1 MNNIKFFNKFS
12 IFKKS
17 KNLFIRRKGFSTF
30 LYSQN
35 PSAIK
40 ALDLIIDSLSPS
52 LTSDDNNYGSNVVV
66 VLASKNYD
74 SKELELIP
82 NYLYSSKIKP
92 GILIGCVVDKILTSS
107 SHDGNFNWKNGLAM
121 YITMERKRKKLKI
134 EKELETKLFDLN
146 MFQSISTIP
155 NKFELPDELKSLK
168 QATDSS
174 PDFFL
179 LISDSEP
186 YYFFES
192 LDHHFPNRLVGLAIT
207 TSTSTSSLPVN
218 KKPQLDILHQS
229 LCPIGNIILE
239 LNGKN
244 PTKLFLQNL
253 QQSNYDD
260 NDKKYSKETD
270 FYLGIYDDVFQNEK
284 SIEIKKILSGD
295 PAKENMAIDT
305 IKDLKVG
312 QYVKFFYVKK
322 NQRKSILNNE
332 YEKKF
337 VLTKEKNEIKKM
349 IFKYQSDELD
359 DINNDKEK
367 GDGGDN
373 NIVYNNCFGATT

>member
-1 MNNIKFFNKFS
+1 MSNRSSTPFVNGRPFTIFYNNNI
-12 IFKKS
+12 
-17 KNLFIRRKGFSTF
+17 
-30 LYSQN
+30 
-35 PSAIK
+35 
-40 ALDLIIDSLSPS
+40 LSR
-52 LTSDDNNYGSNVVV
+52 G
-66 VLASKNYD
+66 
-74 SKELELIP
+74 
-82 NYLYSSKIKP
+82 
-92 GILIGCVVDKILTSS
+92 
-107 SHDGNFNWKNGLAM
+107 
-121 YITMERKRKKLKI
+121 
-134 EKELETKLFDLN
+134 
-146 MFQSISTIP
+146 
-155 NKFELPDELKSLK
+155 
-168 QATDSS
+168 
-174 PDFFL
+174 
-179 LISDSEP
+179 
-186 YYFFES
+186 
-192 LDHHFPNRLVGLAIT
+192 LVGLAIT

-229 LCPIGNIILE
+229 LCPIGEHLKITRCRGNIILE

-373 NIVYNNCFGATT
+373 NIVYNNCFA